1 MAQNDQMNCSN
12 EKSLRRTLLCYST
25 LFLVFILIIFFFF
38 LQLFSKELNIIE
50 NNLNKTF
57 HLNLI
62 KYRLSLIQC
71 GKSFV
76 QYEYLYHMID
86 QSRELIQN
94 FNRTKLLFNRDQL
107 IVSLEFVLSKCVH
120 ARIFS
125 LIEQERPTVLRRVIS
140 FLKREV
146 LYIASFFY

>member
-1 MAQNDQMNCSN
+1 MNCSN

-62 KYRLSLIQC
+62 KYRLSLNQC

-76 QYEYLYHMID
+76 HYEYLYHMID

-107 IVSLEFVLSKCVH
+107 IVALELVLSKCVR

-125 LIEQERPTVLRRVIS
+125 LIEQERPTFLRRLVS